1 MREKIIRLM
10 NINKS
15 YGTNHI
21 VKDLTLEVFKGEFLT
36 LLGPSGCGKTT
47 TLRMIGGFEEPN
59 SGQVFINEI
68 DVTNIPPN
76 KRDVNTVFQNYALF
90 PHMTVNENIEYGMR
104 MKNIKKNERLDRV
117 NKILKM
123 VQMESFATRKP
134 KEMSGGQQQRI
145 AVARA
150 IVNNPSVLLLDEP
163 LGALDL
169 KLRKEMQLEL
179 KHLQK
184 SLGMTF
190 IYVTHD
196 QEEALTM
203 SDRIAVMNDGRI
215 DQLDTPETI
224 YNNPKTVFIADFI
237 GETNLLKGKVCSLQ
251 GEDAI
256 IELFGHKF
264 KTIRNGNFKLE
275 ESINVSIRPENLIL
289 SNENSYYKGVV
300 KEILF
305 AGSVRKLVV
314 EIHRGEEVVL
324 ILNDDSRYSTGEEV
338 GISWKHA
345 PVVLS

>member
-1 MREKIIRLM
+1 MKDQIIYLK

-21 VKDLTLEVFKGEFLT
+21 VKDLSLEVFKGEFLT

-47 TLRMIGGFEEPN
+47 TLRVIGGFEAPN
-59 SGQVFINEI
+59 SGQVFLNEK
-68 DVTNIPPN
+68 DVTYTPPN

-90 PHMTVNENIEYGMR
+90 PHMTVNENIEYGMK
-104 MKNIKKNERLDRV
+104 MKKIKKNERLERV

-150 IVNNPSVLLLDEP
+150 VVNNPSVLLLDEP

-169 KLRKEMQLEL
+169 KLRKEMQIEL

-215 DQLDTPETI
+215 DQLDTPEAI

-237 GETNLLKGKVCSLQ
+237 GETNLLKGKVRSFQ
-251 GEDAI
+251 ENDAI
-256 IELFGHKF
+256 IEIFGHKF
-264 KTIRNGNFKLE
+264 KTNRNVNFKLE
-275 ESINVSIRPENLIL
+275 EQVNVSIRPENLII
-289 SNENSYYKGVV
+289 SDENSYFKGVV

-305 AGSVRKLVV
+305 AGSVRKLLVD
-314 EIHRGEEVVL
+314 IHRGEEVAI
-324 ILNDDSRYSTGEEV
+324 ILKDDNKYYTGQEV
-338 GISWKHA
+338 GITWKNE
-345 PVVLS
+345 PVILS

>member
-1 MREKIIRLM
+1 MEKIIRLK

-21 VKDLTLEVFKGEFLT
+21 VKDLSLDVYKGEFLT

-47 TLRMIGGFEEPN
+47 TLRMIGGFEAPN
-59 SGQVFINEI
+59 FGQVFINEK
-68 DVTNIPPN
+68 DVTSIPPN

-104 MKNIKKNERLDRV
+104 MKKIKKNERLERV

-123 VQMESFATRKP
+123 VQMESFANRKP

-203 SDRIAVMNDGRI
+203 SDRIAVMKDGQI
-215 DQLDTPETI
+215 DQLDTPQTI

-237 GETNLLKGKVCSLQ
+237 GETNLLKGKVSSIQ
-251 GEDAI
+251 GSDAI

-264 KTIRNGNFKLE
+264 RANKNENFKLE
-275 ESINVSIRPENLIL
+275 EHVNISIRPENLTL
-289 SNENSYYKGVV
+289 SMEDSYFKGTV
-300 KEILF
+300 KEVLF

-314 EIHRGEEVVL
+314 DIHKGEEIVL
-324 ILNDDSRYSTGEEV
+324 LINDSKYSPGEEV
-338 GISWKHA
+338 GITWKQT
-345 PVVLS
+345 PVVIG

>member
-1 MREKIIRLM
+1 MTEKIIRLKE
-10 NINKS
+10 INKS

-21 VKDLTLEVFKGEFLT
+21 VKDLSLDVYKGEFLT

-47 TLRMIGGFEEPN
+47 TLRMIGGFEAPN
-59 SGQVFINEI
+59 SGQVFINEQ
-68 DVTNIPPN
+68 DVTDIPPN

-104 MKNIKKNERLDRV
+104 MKKIKKNERLERV

-123 VQMESFATRKP
+123 VQMESFASRKP

-203 SDRIAVMNDGRI
+203 SDRIAVMRDGRI
-215 DQLDTPETI
+215 DQLDTPESI
-224 YNNPKTVFIADFI
+224 YNHPKTVFIADFI
-237 GETNLLKGKVCSLQ
+237 GETNLLKGKVASIQ
-251 GEDAI
+251 GNEAT

-264 KTIRNGNFKLE
+264 KANKNDNFELE
-275 ESINVSIRPENLIL
+275 EHVNISIRPENLIL
-289 SNENSYYKGVV
+289 SNEDSYFKGVV
-300 KEILF
+300 KEVLF

-314 EIHRGEEVVL
+314 EIHNGEEIVL
-324 ILNDDSRYSTGEEV
+324 TIDDSSYLPGQEV
-338 GISWKHA
+338 GITWKQT
-345 PVVLS
+345 PVVIA

>member
-1 MREKIIRLM
+1 MEKIIRLK

-21 VKDLTLEVFKGEFLT
+21 VKDLSLDVFKGEFLT

-47 TLRMIGGFEEPN
+47 TLRMIGGFEAPN
-59 SGQVFINEI
+59 FGQVFINEK
-68 DVTNIPPN
+68 DVTSVPPN

-104 MKNIKKNERLDRV
+104 MKKIKKDERLERV

-123 VQMESFATRKP
+123 VQMESFANRKP

-203 SDRIAVMNDGRI
+203 SDRIAVMKDGQI
-215 DQLDTPETI
+215 DQLDTPESI

-237 GETNLLKGKVCSLQ
+237 GETNLLKGKVSSIQ
-251 GEDAI
+251 GSDAI

-264 KTIRNGNFKLE
+264 RANKNDNFKFDE
-275 ESINVSIRPENLIL
+275 HVNISIRPENLTL
-289 SNENSYYKGVV
+289 SKEDSYFKGTV
-300 KEILF
+300 KEVLF

-314 EIHRGEEVVL
+314 EIHKGEEIVL
-324 ILNDDSRYSTGEEV
+324 LIDDRKYSPGEEV
-338 GISWKHA
+338 GITWKQT
-345 PVVLS
+345 PVVIG

>member
-1 MREKIIRLM
+1 MNDRIICLK

-15 YGTNHI
+15 YRTNHI
-21 VKDLTLEVFKGEFLT
+21 VKDLSLEVFKSEFLT

-47 TLRMIGGFEEPN
+47 TLRMIGGFEAPD
-59 SGQVFINEI
+59 SGQVFLNEV
-68 DVTNIPPN
+68 DVTNVPPN

-90 PHMTVNENIEYGMR
+90 PHMTVNENIEYGMK
-104 MKNIKKNERLDRV
+104 MKKVQKNERLDKV

-123 VQMESFATRKP
+123 VQMESFANRKP

-203 SDRIAVMNDGRI
+203 SDRIAVMHDGRI
-215 DQLDTPETI
+215 DQLDTPESI
-224 YNNPKTVFIADFI
+224 YSKPKTVFIADFI
-237 GETNLLKGKVCSLQ
+237 GETNLLKGKVCSFQ
-251 GEDAI
+251 GNDAI
-256 IELFGHKF
+256 IDVFGHKF
-264 KTIRNGNFKLE
+264 KTDRNVNFKLE
-275 ESINVSIRPENLIL
+275 EHVNVSIRPENLIL
-289 SNENSYYKGVV
+289 SSENPYFKGIV

-305 AGSVRKLVV
+305 AGSIRKLVI
-314 EIHRGEEVVL
+314 EIHKGQEIVL
-324 ILNDDSRYSTGEEV
+324 ILKDDNKYSPGEEV
-338 GISWKHA
+338 GITWKRT